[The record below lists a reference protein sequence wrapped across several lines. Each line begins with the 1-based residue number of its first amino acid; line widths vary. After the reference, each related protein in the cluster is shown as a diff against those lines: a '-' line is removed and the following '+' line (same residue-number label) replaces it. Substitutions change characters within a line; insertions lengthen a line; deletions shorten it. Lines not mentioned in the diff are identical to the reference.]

1 MASIG
6 FSLLFGTMLAK
17 TWRVYYIF
25 RSVKLKKKVF
35 SFPIIKM
42 SMHEITSPQPLKDWM
57 LFIIVAVIV
66 TFDVLFLIIV
76 TVWRLRLVQEL
87 VIREVCIELDSI
99 LS

>member
-35 SFPIIKM
+35 SSPIIKM

-66 TFDVLFLIIV
+66 TFDVLFLIVV

-87 VIREVCIELDSI
+87 VIREVCTELDSI